1 MSAGDYVRYLRAVKG
16 GPTPL
21 EIEESTGISGSMY
34 RQLEQRYRA
43 IGSEEELT
51 KLAEYFDIPVQEL
64 LERQPWTR
72 KELSKFLAEADEESY
87 PVALT
92 LRSGETFAGQVL
104 WHDLGATM
112 LRLENGQELVI
123 QRHMVD
129 HWQILE
135 G

>member
-1 MSAGDYVRYLRAVKG
+1 MSAGDYVRYLRALKG

-21 EIEESTGISGSMY
+21 EIEESTGVSGSIY

-51 KLAEYFDIPVQEL
+51 KLAEYFDIAAEEL

-72 KELSKFLAEADEESY
+72 KELSKFLTEAIEESRSIE
-87 PVALT
+87 LT
-92 LRSGETFAGQVL
+92 LRSGEAFAGQVL
-104 WHDLGATM
+104 WYDLGAAL
-112 LRLENGQELVI
+112 LRLDNGKELVI

-129 HWQILE
+129 RWQMV
-135 G
+135 GD